1 MEQFTIKGS
10 SLPHRIYSN
19 ILAYAQNKV
28 RRYEDKVVDVI
39 SVKLPSAFCMV
50 IRFSILNKNEK
61 YEIVLQGQ
69 FAAAYKQQEE
79 GKAIDFNAEILIRE
93 NLKDAYKIG

>member
-28 RRYEDKVVDVI
+28 RRYEDKVEVE
-39 SVKLPSAFCMV
+39 LPSEC
-50 IRFSILNKNEK
+50 ILC
-61 YEIVLQGQ
+61 
-69 FAAAYKQQEE
+69 KQQEE

>member
-1 MEQFTIKGS
+1 
-10 SLPHRIYSN
+10 
-19 ILAYAQNKV
+19 
-28 RRYEDKVVDVI
+28 
-39 SVKLPSAFCMV
+39 MV
-50 IRFSILNKNEK
+50 IRFSILNKNDK

-69 FAAAYKQQEE
+69 FQTAYKQQEE